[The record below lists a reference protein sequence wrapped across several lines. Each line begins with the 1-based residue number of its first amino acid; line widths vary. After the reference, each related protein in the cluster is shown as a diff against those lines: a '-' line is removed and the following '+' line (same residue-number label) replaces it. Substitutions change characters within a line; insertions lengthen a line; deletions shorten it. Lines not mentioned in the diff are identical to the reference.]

1 MARPVE
7 DLEARLGH
15 KFHDRALLERA
26 LTHRSLSNEQPETA
40 FDNERLEF
48 LGDAVLGFL
57 VSAALFERGPHL
69 PEGKLSKIKSFFVS
83 SVHLHETAQELE
95 LGDYLRLGRSEEMSG
110 GRGKKALLAD
120 GMEALL
126 AALYIDGGI
135 EAATHVI
142 EQYVL
147 AGVDMVAL
155 ESELAPTDHKGA
167 LQELAQSM
175 RLPQPHYTL
184 LREHGPEHSKMFT
197 VEARVGN
204 ELRAQGDGP
213 SKKIAS
219 QKAAELAYE
228 RLRAE
233 QSEAASQINP
243 GS

>member
-1 MARPVE
+1 
-7 DLEARLGH
+7 
-15 KFHDRALLERA
+15 
-26 LTHRSLSNEQPETA
+26 
-40 FDNERLEF
+40 
-48 LGDAVLGFL
+48 
-57 VSAALFERGPHL
+57 
-69 PEGKLSKIKSFFVS
+69 
-83 SVHLHETAQELE
+83 

-120 GMEALL
+120 AMEALL

-135 EAATHVI
+135 DAARHVV

-147 AGVDMVAL
+147 AGIDMAAL
-155 ESELAPTDHKGA
+155 ENELAPTDHKGA

-175 RLPQPHYTL
+175 RLPQPHYAL
-184 LREHGPEHSKMFT
+184 VREHGPEHAKIFT

-219 QKAAELAYE
+219 QKAAELAYA
-228 RLRAE
+228 RLRAAQAE
-233 QSEAASQINP
+233 TATQIDS